1 MTSFWALSQYKGAQ
15 LHHNGFCDVTIV
27 VICVA
32 FLILSNLRRNAKI
45 KVYLCCFVSAFQ
57 GTPAS
62 RVRYKVDV
70 VQFPYSASI
79 FDVEESSGRVVTRV
93 NLNEE
98 PSTVFKV
105 CTPMA
110 VYCRR

>member
-1 MTSFWALSQYKGAQ
+1 MCK
-15 LHHNGFCDVTIV
+15 NPKIP
-27 VICVA
+27 
-32 FLILSNLRRNAKI
+32 NLP
-45 KVYLCCFVSAFQ
+45 LFAFQ

-79 FDVEESSGRVVTRV
+79 FDVEENSGRVVTRV

-105 CTPMA
+105 QIQLQCQEMFPKFAGIPFAIM
-110 VYCRR
+110 VLLCLFFLLIVRSQNH

>member
-1 MTSFWALSQYKGAQ
+1 MR
-15 LHHNGFCDVTIV
+15 
-27 VICVA
+27 CV
-32 FLILSNLRRNAKI
+32 KI
-45 KVYLCCFVSAFQ
+45 KKYVSCFVLALQ

-79 FDVEESSGRVVTRV
+79 FDVEENSGRVVTRV

-105 CTPMA
+105 
-110 VYCRR
+110 

>member
-1 MTSFWALSQYKGAQ
+1 MCENTNTCKLFWGFFAL
-15 LHHNGFCDVTIV
+15 
-27 VICVA
+27 
-32 FLILSNLRRNAKI
+32 
-45 KVYLCCFVSAFQ
+45 Q

-79 FDVEESSGRVVTRV
+79 FDVEENSGRVVTRV

-105 CTPMA
+105 GAWITIRCQEALPAFDGIPLTLVFLCVPL
-110 VYCRR
+110 YCIERCGTSVSFGL

>member
-1 MTSFWALSQYKGAQ
+1 MR
-15 LHHNGFCDVTIV
+15 
-27 VICVA
+27 CV
-32 FLILSNLRRNAKI
+32 KI
-45 KVYLCCFVSAFQ
+45 QKYASCSVFAFQ

-79 FDVEESSGRVVTRV
+79 FDVEENSGRVVTRV

-105 CTPMA
+105 WTHIV
-110 VYCRR
+110 VYR

>member
-1 MTSFWALSQYKGAQ
+1 MHFNTIIVEV
-15 LHHNGFCDVTIV
+15 HTIV
-27 VICVA
+27 SSFPPIHIIYHRNIYF
-32 FLILSNLRRNAKI
+32 FL
-45 KVYLCCFVSAFQ
+45 Q

-79 FDVEESSGRVVTRV
+79 FDVEEDSGRIVTRV

-98 PSTVFKV
+98 PSTLFKV
-105 CTPMA
+105 MVQTFLQNQTK
-110 VYCRR
+110 